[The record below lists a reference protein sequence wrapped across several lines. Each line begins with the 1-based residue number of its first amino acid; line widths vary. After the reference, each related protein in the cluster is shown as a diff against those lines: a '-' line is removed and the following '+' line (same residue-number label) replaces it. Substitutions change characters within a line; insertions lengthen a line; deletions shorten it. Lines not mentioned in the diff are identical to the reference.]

1 MIKKPIGTT
10 YYYEDFINDSE
21 KDELLKWSLDS
32 IEYMDFAKPVNGEK
46 DQNESVVRHFI
57 KLSQLKFVPDL
68 VYKLKETIIKLEQI
82 SPAITDPA
90 NEDLIS
96 AVGDGGYVEPHIDYN
111 GMDETYYTRRYNLL
125 LSLPTDGGQP
135 IYNGRVLNLNVKSIW
150 RCDAGLYTHSSV
162 INSGGGIR
170 INLSFGFMIP
180 KIIKSKTLNTLI

>member
-96 AVGDGGYVEPHIDYN
+96 AVGDGGYIEPHIDYN

-125 LSLPTDGGQP
+125 ISLPTDGGQP